1 VLLAQ
6 LVINATFF
14 LKNVYMNV
22 INEIQEISANGCV
35 VGCVVIE
42 SRVGSKRL
50 SILCSTQ
57 NLPVI

>member
-1 VLLAQ
+1 
-6 LVINATFF
+6 
-14 LKNVYMNV
+14 MNV